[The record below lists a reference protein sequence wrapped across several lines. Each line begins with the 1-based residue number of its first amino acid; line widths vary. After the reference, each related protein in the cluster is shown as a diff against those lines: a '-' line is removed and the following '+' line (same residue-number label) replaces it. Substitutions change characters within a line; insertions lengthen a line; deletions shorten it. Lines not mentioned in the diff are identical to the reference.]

1 MNFVVETSLGWQLSN
16 WVRDERDKKVGK
28 YACMASR
35 FSKRDIYALASQMTV
50 NQDELLA
57 KYAAKYA
64 QITDLCQGVWSP
76 TGVQGIMLAVGNI
89 TSCLVSL
96 LLLSCHGT

>member
-16 WVRDERDKKVGK
+16 WVRDERDKSVGK

-35 FSKRDIYALASQMTV
+35 FSKHDIYGLAAQMAV
-50 NQDELLA
+50 DPEELLA

-64 QITDLCQGVWSP
+64 QINLLCQGVWSP
-76 TGVQGIMLAVGNI
+76 EGVSRTMHAVRKCN
-89 TSCLVSL
+89 
-96 LLLSCHGT
+96 LSSGDL